1 MTEPLTTGTG
11 VATAAVTGVTL
22 VSIFGPLDGPTVI
35 GAFAGAAVFIASASD
50 FRVWWRLFL
59 GGVSFAVGLIAAPF
73 TSSMVEAMTPGDV
86 SVDLPIGALLASAAV
101 VRLLMALCSKDGPS
115 LLSRFRGGGI

>member
-35 GAFAGAAVFIASASD
+35 GAFAGAAIFVASASD
-50 FRVWWRLFL
+50 FQIWWRLFL
-59 GGVSFAVGLIAAPF
+59 GGLSFAVGLIAAPF
-73 TSSMVEAMTPGDV
+73 TASLIEAIAPKNA
-86 SVDLPIGALLASAAV
+86 SVDMPIGALVASAAV
-101 VRLLMALCSKDGPS
+101 VRILMALSSKDGPS
-115 LLSRFRGGGI
+115 IFSRFRGGGM